1 MTINSPNN
9 DNPFNFTTLHPTGRN
24 ETDGVNTYA
33 PEDMVT
39 IYEQQFLT
47 KVTDDKLA
55 EFLPALKAFYDI
67 DNNTL
72 DISAIIFEAI
82 ADYCIIYNHKV
93 KTGDYQLLGELVE
106 EDLIADYS
114 LDSKTDSAGN
124 SDGNLTPPQAYTLD
138 CVRTFYI
145 SDVPLDYHFNL
156 FIQGDGYSTLAQT
169 DTLLEQMFWLIHDEA
184 LDVISL
190 ATINKQLAGFGIRE
204 MDMTTVRELV
214 NYIEDS
220 IIDDDMIEVLN
231 KLLDE

>member
-1 MTINSPNN
+1 MST
-9 DNPFNFTTLHPTGRN
+9 DNPFNFISLQPTGRN
-24 ETDGVNTYA
+24 ENDSANTYA
-33 PEDMVT
+33 PDDMVT

-47 KVTDDKLA
+47 QVADDKLA
-55 EFLPALKAFYDI
+55 DFLPALKAFYDI

-93 KTGDYQLLGELVE
+93 KVGDYQLLSELVKE
-106 EDLIADYS
+106 YSVADYQLNS
-114 LDSKTDSAGN
+114 ETNSEGN
-124 SDGNLTPPQAYTLD
+124 PLPTPQAYTLD

-145 SDVPLDYHFNL
+145 SDVALDYHFNL

-169 DTLLEQMFWLIHDEA
+169 DTLLEQMYWLVHDET
-184 LDVISL
+184 LDTMSL

-214 NYIEDS
+214 GYIEDS
-220 IIDDDMIEVLN
+220 IIGDDIIEALN
-231 KLLDE
+231 EMLDNVE